1 VADQEVLWHV
11 LRGRLN
17 KQIASDL
24 VGSRADSQGSVIFKL
39 NVRSVAALVWF
50 SQEAGVSMPKVKLT

>member
-1 VADQEVLWHV
+1 M
-11 LRGRLN
+11 LRERLN

>member
-1 VADQEVLWHV
+1 V

-24 VGSRADSQGSVIFKL
+24 VGSRADRQGSVIFKL